1 VAAGT
6 ASDVGKGKRETRNP
20 RGGGRRTR
28 SLGVNAS
35 PDHALDLVCIGRTC
49 VDLYAEQEGAKLEDV
64 QSFRKYVGGS
74 AANIALN
81 TARLGVKVAMLTRV
95 GEEQMGRFV
104 RRTMADAGVDVSHV
118 TFDPEHLTPYVLLAI
133 RDVDDFPRIFAYGD
147 AADMALDEDD
157 VDPEFIASSKALLV
171 TGTPLSRVGSRA
183 ASLEAVRAAR
193 EAGTRVLF
201 DLDYRPVFWG
211 VASHEQGG
219 QMFVESA
226 EVTEGYGS
234 VLPECDLVVGTE
246 EEIRIAGGSTDT
258 RGALLGIREVSGA
271 TIVLKVGAMG
281 AIVFPGEIPEDLDDG
296 VSVPGFP
303 VEVFNSVGA
312 GDAFMSGFLSRWLRE
327 EPLEECLRI
336 GNASGAIVVSRH
348 GCSPAMPTP
357 QELEYFLG
365 MPEKPRRLRDDAW
378 LEHLHRAT
386 TRREPKELRVLAI
399 DHRWQLEEV
408 ADELGVGRERLRELK
423 VLLARAFMDVA
434 GGDPTAGVLIDDV
447 YGEEALEELTG
458 SGVWISRA
466 AEVARSRPVEFV
478 GGTNPAATI
487 RTWPEEHVVKCNLYM
502 HPKDDAKMM
511 ELQEGRV
518 LQLYDACIKN
528 DRRLL
533 LEVQA
538 PSGSSYDED
547 SMVWLL
553 ERFYEIGVRPD
564 WWKLPPNRE
573 PGVWKRI
580 GDVVG
585 EHDPYCAGVLVLG
598 QALEEED
605 LGGFFAAAASEPR
618 CNGFAIGR
626 SIYGQGA
633 RRWLAGE
640 IDDEEL
646 VSSVAERYRR
656 MIDLWQARNERRTR
670 EGAAQ

>member
-1 VAAGT
+1 MTDG
-6 ASDVGKGKRETRNP
+6 
-20 RGGGRRTR
+20 RGR
-28 SLGVNAS
+28 
-35 PDHALDLVCIGRTC
+35 ALELVCIGRTC

-81 TARLGVKVAMLTRV
+81 TARLGVKTAMLTRV

-104 RRTMADAGVDVSHV
+104 RRTMKDTGVDVSHV
-118 TFDPEHLTPYVLLAI
+118 TFDPDHLTPYVLLAI
-133 RDVDDFPRIFAYGD
+133 RDVEDFPRIFAYGD
-147 AADMALDEDD
+147 AADMALDEGD
-157 VDPEFIASSKALLV
+157 VDPEFIASSLALLV
-171 TGTPLSRVGSRA
+171 TGTPLSQPGSRS
-183 ASLEAVRAAR
+183 ASFKAVRAAR

-219 QMFVESA
+219 EMFVESA
-226 EVTEGYGS
+226 EVTEVYGA
-234 VLPECDLVVGTE
+234 VLPDCDLVVGTE
-246 EEIRIAGGSTDT
+246 EEIRIAGGSSDT
-258 RGALLGIREVSGA
+258 RESLLGIREISGA

-281 AIVFPGEIPEDLDDG
+281 AIVFPGEIPEDLQDG

-336 GNASGAIVVSRH
+336 GNACGAIVVSRH

-357 QELEYFLG
+357 EELEYFLN
-365 MPEKPRRLRDDAW
+365 MPEKPRRLRDDEW

-386 TRREPKELRVLAI
+386 TRREPKELRVFAI

-408 ADELGVGRERLRELK
+408 ADELGVGRERLRDLK
-423 VLLARAFMDVA
+423 MLLARAFRQVA
-434 GGDPTAGVLIDDV
+434 EGDPAAGILIDDV

-466 AEVARSRPVEFV
+466 AEVAGSRPVQLV
-478 GGTNPAATI
+478 SGLNPGATI

-502 HPKDDAKMM
+502 HPDDDPEMK
-511 ELQEGRV
+511 ERQERNV
-518 LQLYDACIKN
+518 FQLYDACIRN

-538 PSGSSYDED
+538 PSGSGYGDD
-547 SMVWLL
+547 DMVELL
-553 ERFYEIGVRPD
+553 GRFYEIGVRPD
-564 WWKLPPNRE
+564 WWKLPPNKDPE
-573 PGVWKRI
+573 VWKRI
-580 GDVVG
+580 GDVVR
-585 EHDPYCAGVLVLG
+585 ERDPYCAGILVLG
-598 QALEEED
+598 QALEEEN
-605 LGGFFAAAASEPR
+605 LAEFFAATASEPR

-626 SIYGQGA
+626 SIYGAEA

-640 IDDEEL
+640 ISDEQL
-646 VSSVAERYRR
+646 SSSVAERYSS
-656 MIDLWQARNERRTR
+656 MVSLWQGRYERRSQK
-670 EGAAQ
+670 GAAR

>member
-1 VAAGT
+1 LGGNVTDGPN
-6 ASDVGKGKRETRNP
+6 RE
-20 RGGGRRTR
+20 
-28 SLGVNAS
+28 
-35 PDHALDLVCIGRTC
+35 LDLVCIGRTC
-49 VDLYAEQEGAKLEDV
+49 VDLYAEQEGARLEDV

-81 TARLGVKVAMLTRV
+81 TARLGVKTAMLTRV

-104 RRTMADAGVDVSHV
+104 RRTMADTGVDVAHV
-118 TFDPEHLTPYVLLAI
+118 NFDPEHLTPYVLLAI
-133 RDVDDFPRIFAYGD
+133 RDVEDFPRIFAYGD

-157 VDPEFIASSKALLV
+157 VDPEFIASSGALLV
-171 TGTPLSRVGSRA
+171 TGTPLSRPGSRSA
-183 ASLEAVRAAR
+183 TFKAVRAAR
-193 EAGTRVLF
+193 KAGTRVLF

-219 QMFVESA
+219 QMYVESA
-226 EVTEGYGS
+226 EVTEAYRS

-246 EEIRIAGGSTDT
+246 EEVRIAGGSAET
-258 RGALLGIREVSGA
+258 REALHAIRELSVA

-281 AIVFPGEIPEDLDDG
+281 AIVFPGEIPEDLQDG
-296 VSVPGFP
+296 VRVPGFP

-312 GDAFMSGFLSRWLRE
+312 GDAFMSGFLSRWLRD

-336 GNASGAIVVSRH
+336 GNACGAIVVSRH

-357 QELEYFLG
+357 EELEYFLH
-365 MPEKPRRLRDDAW
+365 MPEKPRRLRDDEW

-386 TRREPKELRVLAI
+386 TRREPEELRVLAI

-408 ADELGVGRERLRELK
+408 ADELGVDRERLRDLK
-423 VLLARAFMDVA
+423 ILLARAFMLVA
-434 GGDPTAGVLIDDV
+434 EGDLSAGVLLDDV

-458 SGVWISRA
+458 SGVWVSRA
-466 AEVARSRPVEFV
+466 AEVAGSRPVEFV
-478 GGTNPAATI
+478 GGMNPAATI

-502 HPKDDAKMM
+502 HPDDDPGLK
-511 ELQEGRV
+511 EVQERSV

-538 PSGSSYDED
+538 PSGTSYGDND
-547 SMVWLL
+547 MVELL
-553 ERFYEIGVRPD
+553 EKFYEIGVRPD
-564 WWKLPPNRE
+564 WWKLPPNKDPE
-573 PGVWKRI
+573 VWTWI
-580 GDVVG
+580 GDVVR
-585 EHDPYCAGVLVLG
+585 ERDPYCAGVLVLG

-605 LGGFFAAAASEPR
+605 LGEYFAAAASEPR

-626 SIYGQGA
+626 SIYGAEA

-640 IDDEEL
+640 ISDDKL
-646 VSSVAERYRR
+646 ISSVADRYTH
-656 MIDLWQARNERRTR
+656 MVSLWRGRNERRKD
-670 EGAAQ
+670 AAR

>member
-1 VAAGT
+1 MT
-6 ASDVGKGKRETRNP
+6 
-20 RGGGRRTR
+20 GGRNRT
-28 SLGVNAS
+28 
-35 PDHALDLVCIGRTC
+35 LDLVCIGRTC

-81 TARLGVKVAMLTRV
+81 TARLGVKTAMLTRV

-104 RRTMADAGVDVSHV
+104 RRTMKDTGVDVSHV
-118 TFDPEHLTPYVLLAI
+118 TFDPAHLTPYVLLAI
-133 RDVDDFPRIFAYGD
+133 RDVEDFPRIFAYGD
-147 AADMALDEDD
+147 AADMALDEGD
-157 VDPEFIASSKALLV
+157 VDPEFIASSLALLV
-171 TGTPLSRVGSRA
+171 TGTPLSQPGSRS
-183 ASLEAVRAAR
+183 ASFKAVRAAR

-219 QMFVESA
+219 EMFVESA
-226 EVTEGYGS
+226 EVTEVYGA
-234 VLPECDLVVGTE
+234 VLPDCDLVVGTE
-246 EEIRIAGGSTDT
+246 EEIRIAGGSSDT
-258 RGALLGIREVSGA
+258 RESLLGIREISGA

-281 AIVFPGEIPEDLDDG
+281 AIVFPGEIPEDLQDG

-336 GNASGAIVVSRH
+336 GNACGAIVVSRH

-357 QELEYFLG
+357 EELEYFLN
-365 MPEKPRRLRDDAW
+365 MPEKPRRLRDDEW

-386 TRREPKELRVLAI
+386 TRREPKELRVFAI

-408 ADELGVGRERLRELK
+408 ADELGVGRERLRDLK
-423 VLLARAFMDVA
+423 MLLARAFRQVA
-434 GGDPTAGVLIDDV
+434 EGDPAAGILIDDV

-466 AEVARSRPVEFV
+466 AEVAGSRPVQLV
-478 GGTNPAATI
+478 SGLNPGATI

-502 HPKDDAKMM
+502 HPDDDPEMK
-511 ELQEGRV
+511 ERQERNV
-518 LQLYDACIKN
+518 FQLYDACIRN

-538 PSGSSYDED
+538 PSGSGYGDD
-547 SMVWLL
+547 DMVELL
-553 ERFYEIGVRPD
+553 GRFYEIGVRPD
-564 WWKLPPNRE
+564 WWKLPPNKDPE
-573 PGVWKRI
+573 VWKRI
-580 GDVVG
+580 GDVVR
-585 EHDPYCAGVLVLG
+585 ERDPYCAGILVLG
-598 QALEEED
+598 QALQEED
-605 LGGFFAAAASEPR
+605 LAEFFAAAASEPR

-626 SIYGQGA
+626 SIYGAEA
-633 RRWLAGE
+633 RCWLAGE
-640 IDDEEL
+640 ISDEQL
-646 VSSVAERYRR
+646 SSSVAERYSS
-656 MIDLWQARNERRTR
+656 MVSLWQGRYERRSQK
-670 EGAAQ
+670 GAAR